1 MVIFTFSTLI
11 NILRFFEV
19 TTELDDDGNVIRA
32 MPTALRASWVYV
44 LFRHIG
50 CVVFETI
57 FPLVSLIF
65 MNIKIYFALK
75 RRNRFLPRLNVN
87 QVREIAV
94 TKVLVTIVLFY
105 GLCHSLKSFFIVFEF
120 ITFLTGKAFK
130 KVNI

>member
-19 TTELDDDGNVIRA
+19 TTELDDDGNVIRT

-44 LFRHIG
+44 LLRNIG
-50 CVVFETI
+50 SVVFETI

-105 GLCHSLKSFFIVFEF
+105 GLCHTLKNFFIVFEF
-120 ITFLTGKAFK
+120 TTFLTGKDFFK
-130 KVNI
+130 N

>member
-19 TTELDDDGNVIRA
+19 TTELDDDGNVIRT

-44 LFRHIG
+44 LLRNIG
-50 CVVFETI
+50 SVVFETI

-105 GLCHSLKSFFIVFEF
+105 GLCHSLKNFFIVFEF

-130 KVNI
+130 KLNI